1 MLFDLFD
8 IDKKEEFKYW
18 VKKLHFIAS
27 VLQYDYFK
35 LWELPEYEI
44 GLLENFAIEEINYR
58 KKRQEE
64 IKEITNN
71 IK

>member
-8 IDKKEEFKYW
+8 IDKNEEYRYW

-44 GLLENFAIEEINYR
+44 SLLENFAIEEINFR
-58 KKRQEE
+58 KKKQEE
-64 IKEITNN
+64 IKEIRDN

>member
-8 IDKKEEFKYW
+8 IDKKQEYTYW

-44 GLLENFAIEEINYR
+44 GLLENFAIEELEFR
-58 KKRQEE
+58 KKQQDEL
-64 IKEITNN
+64 KEMGNN